1 MAEKFSGIIARA
13 RELLGDEA
21 GVQRY
26 SDASLMRH
34 ANDALNVIAVVQPQ
48 LFSGLKT
55 MACQAGAY
63 QFIPSSWIGLVDVI
77 GVVGGGALLKAD
89 RATLDR
95 VDSQWM
101 RRTPGVPTQ
110 WAAVAG
116 DERRF
121 LLCPPAAEG
130 TQLEVV
136 ASAVD
141 QVYALADALPV
152 PDAYAPAI
160 AYFVASMAFGTE
172 DEDMNDAKSQ
182 KYMSLFLE
190 FIGADQSAQARI
202 REKQAAKRSGVPE

>member
-1 MAEKFSGIIARA
+1 MAEKFSGVIARA
-13 RELLGDEA
+13 RELLGDET
-21 GVQRY
+21 GLERY
-26 SDASLMRH
+26 STASLMRH
-34 ANDALNVIAVVQPQ
+34 ANDALSVIAIAHPQ
-48 LFSGLKT
+48 LFSGIKT
-55 MACQAGAY
+55 MECQAGAY
-63 QFIPSSWIGLVDVI
+63 QFIPASWIGLVDVI
-77 GVVGGGALLKAD
+77 GVVGGGALRKAD
-89 RATLDR
+89 RAVLDR

-101 RRTPGVPTQ
+101 RKAPGIPTQ

-121 LLCPPAAEG
+121 LLCPPAIEG

-136 ASAVD
+136 ATGVD
-141 QVYALADALPV
+141 QTYGLADTLPL

-190 FIGADQSAQARI
+190 FIGADQGAQARL